1 MTHSKLSKK
10 GHEAKNNEDDDD
22 FERIENAFRKISVQW
37 NTFAKI
43 KKKSYLED
51 YIFIKEIGKGA
62 YGSVCKLKMKYGG
75 LLRAAKI
82 IKTSAVLREK

>member
-1 MTHSKLSKK
+1 MTRSKLSKK
-10 GHEAKNNEDDDD
+10 GQEGKNNEDDDD

-82 IKTSAVLREK
+82 IKTSAVFR

>member
-1 MTHSKLSKK
+1 MF
-10 GHEAKNNEDDDD
+10 N
-22 FERIENAFRKISVQW
+22 KISVKW

-51 YIFIKEIGKGA
+51 YIFIKEVGRGA

-82 IKTSAVLREK
+82 IKTSDVLRQK

>member
-1 MTHSKLSKK
+1 MSRSKVSKNIDP
-10 GHEAKNNEDDDD
+10 KNTEDDDEI
-22 FERIENAFRKISVQW
+22 ERIEKAFRKISVQW
-37 NTFAKI
+37 NSFAKI

-51 YIFIKEIGKGA
+51 YFFIKEIGKGA

-82 IKTSAVLREK
+82 IKAAAVLR

>member
-1 MTHSKLSKK
+1 MTKSKLSKK
-10 GHEAKNNEDDDD
+10 GQEGKNNEDDDD
-22 FERIENAFRKISVQW
+22 FQRIENAFRKISVQW

-75 LLRAAKI
+75 LLRAAKT
-82 IKTSAVLREK
+82 IKTSAVFR